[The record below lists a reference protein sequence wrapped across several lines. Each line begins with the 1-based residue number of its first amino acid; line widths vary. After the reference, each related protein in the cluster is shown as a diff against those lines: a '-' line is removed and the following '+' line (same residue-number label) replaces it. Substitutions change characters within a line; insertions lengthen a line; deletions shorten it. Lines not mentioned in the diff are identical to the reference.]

1 MRHRLEDT
9 GHDCGLASWDET
21 WDLKSVAVVILIG
34 HKILLHKD
42 SHWSINSIIGQMFA
56 QVISKNEYHTC
67 LV

>member
-21 WDLKSVAVVILIG
+21 WDLKSVVVLILIG

-42 SHWSINSIIGQMFA
+42 SHWLNVCASDFL
-56 QVISKNEYHTC
+56 E
-67 LV
+67 